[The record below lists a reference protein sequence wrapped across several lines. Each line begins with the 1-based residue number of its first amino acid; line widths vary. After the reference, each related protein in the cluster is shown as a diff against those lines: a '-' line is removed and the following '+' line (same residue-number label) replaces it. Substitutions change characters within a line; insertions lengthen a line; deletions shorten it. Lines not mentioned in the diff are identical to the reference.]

1 MPKNTTQTQ
10 HNAVRCYPVAD
21 AGVDVGHRSVQRL
34 CLPESV
40 VGVNA
45 MQRISEHAGINSTS
59 AVLPDDSMHITKKQ
73 TKNDQKQPKVRVD
86 K

>member
-1 MPKNTTQTQ
+1 M
-10 HNAVRCYPVAD
+10 RCYPVAD

-73 TKNDQKQPKVRVD
+73 NKTKKNDQKQPKVRVD